1 MGTDK
6 VAGKV
11 YAVLD
16 SNALL
21 QIYRGVGLFEQIE
34 ESLDV
39 KPIYVC
45 PDAVLK
51 ELEDIESRGGE
62 LSRAARLAL
71 EVATGICSELKTG
84 EKSGDNSVI
93 KAALEL
99 QEEGCKVLV
108 VTSDRELRKRL
119 RTLGIKTV
127 YYRESQH
134 RFEVEV
140 KDVL

>member
-45 PDAVLK
+45 P
-51 ELEDIESRGGE
+51 EDIESRGGE

-99 QEEGCKVLV
+99 QEEGSKVLV